1 MSDANRA
8 PPEREKSA
16 DLARFD
22 TVMTEP
28 GTAKTELEVVAAAIL
43 DDGTVLACRRAEGK
57 AAAGKWEF
65 PGGKVEG
72 GEEPREA
79 LRRELLEEL
88 NVEVEVGELL
98 DRSRTR
104 VGDLVIDLATY
115 DATLLG
121 PRPGTSTDHDK
132 LAWLRVDELANLG
145 WAAPDLPAVSVLI
158 ERFTRS

>member
-1 MSDANRA
+1 MTTELGIA
-8 PPEREKSA
+8 SA
-16 DLARFD
+16 
-22 TVMTEP
+22 
-28 GTAKTELEVVAAAIL
+28 ELEVVAAAIF

-72 GEEPREA
+72 GEDPRAA

-88 NVEVEVGELL
+88 GVDIQVGELV
-98 DRSRTR
+98 DRSRTQ

-121 PRPGTSTDHDK
+121 PRPEGSTDHDK
-132 LAWLRVDELANLG
+132 LAWLRIDELADLG
-145 WAAPDLPAVSVLI
+145 WAAPDLPAVSALV
-158 ERFTRS
+158 ERSDRQ